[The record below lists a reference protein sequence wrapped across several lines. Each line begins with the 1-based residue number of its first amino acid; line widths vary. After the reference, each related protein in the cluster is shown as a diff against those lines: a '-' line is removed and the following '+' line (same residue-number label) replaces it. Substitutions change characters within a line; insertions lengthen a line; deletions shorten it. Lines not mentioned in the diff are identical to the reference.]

1 MRRQPTI
8 SRPIN
13 MKRSN
18 LLVILIIG
26 LTAAGVLGLFLSRP
40 GTTPAADTVS
50 SPTPAGQQQPSTDA
64 GSTNP
69 FLAAAGISSQNPAAP
84 TGSFIE
90 TSGSIVMHLLLAV
103 LLSAVLAFRPR
114 KDFPLFQRNLYVAQ
128 TQILLSAVAAALMMI
143 VGDNAARAFAIFAA
157 VSIVRFRTNIR
168 DPKEVT
174 VLLISLALGLAS
186 GVGRWDLGIALCA
199 FSLALLWILEYN
211 EQEQAFRSMELK
223 VKSRDTDRTQEVLKK
238 IFRRYKLEAEVRQLD
253 PNDADSPIGCIEY
266 YLNLRMN
273 LSTDNLSDRIMAID
287 KNVDSIQWSK
297 TKNATDVY
305 Q

>member
-1 MRRQPTI
+1 
-8 SRPIN
+8 
-13 MKRSN
+13 MKRAN
-18 LLVILIIG
+18 LLVILIVA
-26 LTAAGVLGLFLSRP
+26 LAAAGALGLFLSRP
-40 GTTPAADTVS
+40 SAPAPASAANVA
-50 SPTPAGQQQPSTDA
+50 PTPGAQPTPSATT
-64 GSTNP
+64 GNP
-69 FLAAAGISSQNPAAP
+69 FLDAVGVNASGLPAAQ
-84 TGSFIE
+84 TGSFFE
-90 TSGSIVMHLLLAV
+90 TTSSIILHLLLAV

-114 KDFPLFQRNLYVAQ
+114 KNFPLFQRNLYVAQ

-199 FSLALLWILEYN
+199 FSLVLLWVLEYN

-223 VKSRDTDRTQEVLKK
+223 VKTRNTDHTQAILKK
-238 IFRRYKLEAEVRQLD
+238 IFSKNKLEAEVRQLD
-253 PNDADSPIGCIEY
+253 PPDDDDPIGTIQY
-266 YLNLRMN
+266 YLNLRLN
-273 LSTDNLSDRIMAID
+273 LSTDNLSDKILASDPNIEG
-287 KNVDSIQWSK
+287 IQWSK

>member
-1 MRRQPTI
+1 
-8 SRPIN
+8 

-18 LLVILIIG
+18 LLVLII
-26 LTAAGVLGLFLSRP
+26 LALAAAGALGLFLSRP
-40 GTTPAADTVS
+40 SAPAVANNTQATSSTPSPAATS
-50 SPTPAGQQQPSTDA
+50 S
-64 GSTNP
+64 NP
-69 FLAAAGISSQNPAAP
+69 LLAAAGVTESNPAAQ
-84 TGSFIE
+84 TGSFFE
-90 TSGSIVMHLLLAV
+90 TTSSIVLHLLLAV
-103 LLSAVLAFRPR
+103 ILSAVLAFRPR
-114 KDFPLFQRNLYVAQ
+114 KNFPLFQRNLYVAQ

-174 VLLISLALGLAS
+174 VLLISLALGLAA

-199 FSLALLWILEYN
+199 FSLVLLWLLEYN

-223 VKSRDTDRTQEVLKK
+223 VKTRNTDLTQDLLLKM
-238 IFRRYKLEAEVRQLD
+238 FRKNKLEAEVRELD
-253 PNDADSPIGCIEY
+253 PPDAENPVGTIQY
-266 YLNLRMN
+266 YLNLRLN
-273 LSTDNLSDRIMAID
+273 LSTDSLSDKIFASDPNIEG
-287 KNVDSIQWSK
+287 IQWSK

>member
-1 MRRQPTI
+1 
-8 SRPIN
+8 

-18 LLVILIIG
+18 LLVLII
-26 LTAAGVLGLFLSRP
+26 LALAAAGALGLFLSRP
-40 GTTPAADTVS
+40 GAPAAAANTQAA
-50 SPTPAGQQQPSTDA
+50 SPTPASAT
-64 GSTNP
+64 SSNP
-69 FLAAAGISSQNPAAP
+69 LIAAATASDASPAAP
-84 TGSFIE
+84 GGSFFE
-90 TSGSIVMHLLLAV
+90 TTSSIVLHLLLAV

-114 KDFPLFQRNLYVAQ
+114 KGFPLFQRNLYVAQ

-199 FSLALLWILEYN
+199 FSLVLLWLLEYN
-211 EQEQAFRSMELK
+211 EQEQAFRSMELT
-223 VKSRDTDRTQEVLKK
+223 VRTRNTDRTQEMLRK
-238 IFRRYKLEAEVRQLD
+238 IFSKNKLEAEVRQLD
-253 PNDADSPIGCIEY
+253 PPDPENPVGTIQY
-266 YLNLRMN
+266 YLNLRLN
-273 LSTDNLSDRIMAID
+273 LSTDDLSDKILAADPSIEG
-287 KNVDSIQWSK
+287 IQWTK

>member
-1 MRRQPTI
+1 
-8 SRPIN
+8 
-13 MKRSN
+13 MKRAN
-18 LLVILIIG
+18 LLVLLIVA
-26 LTAAGVLGLFLSRP
+26 LAAAGALGLFLSRP
-40 GTTPAADTVS
+40 SAPAANTANVAS
-50 SPTPAGQQQPSTDA
+50 SPTPASADSPASG
-64 GSTNP
+64 NP
-69 FLAAAGISSQNPAAP
+69 LLDAAGVSSSGSGPAAQS
-84 TGSFIE
+84 GSFFE
-90 TSGSIVMHLLLAV
+90 TTSSIILHLLLAV

-114 KDFPLFQRNLYVAQ
+114 KNFPLFQRNLYVAQ

-199 FSLALLWILEYN
+199 FSLVLLWVLEYN
-211 EQEQAFRSMELK
+211 EQEQAFRSMELT
-223 VKSRDTDRTQEVLKK
+223 VKTRNTDATQELLRK
-238 IFRRYKLEAEVRQLD
+238 IFQKNKLDAEVRQLD
-253 PNDADSPIGCIEY
+253 PQDPENPVGCIQY
-266 YLNLRMN
+266 YLNLRLN
-273 LSTDNLSDRIMAID
+273 LSTDNLSDKIMASDPNIEG
-287 KNVDSIQWSK
+287 IQWSK

>member
-1 MRRQPTI
+1 
-8 SRPIN
+8 
-13 MKRSN
+13 MKRAN
-18 LLVILIIG
+18 LLVLLIVG
-26 LTAAGVLGLFLSRP
+26 LAAAGVIGLFLSRSSDISP
-40 GTTPAADTVS
+40 AANTQAGSASPSPAPAQPTSGNPLLDLVGGTTGATNSGPAA
-50 SPTPAGQQQPSTDA
+50 Q
-64 GSTNP
+64 
-69 FLAAAGISSQNPAAP
+69 
-84 TGSFIE
+84 TGSFFE
-90 TSGSIVMHLLLAV
+90 TTSSIVLHLLLAV

-114 KDFPLFQRNLYVAQ
+114 KNFPLFQRNLYVAQ
-128 TQILLSAVAAALMMI
+128 TQILLAAVAAALMMI

-186 GVGRWDLGIALCA
+186 GVGRWDLGIALCG
-199 FSLALLWILEYN
+199 FSLALLWVLEYN
-211 EQEQAFRSMELK
+211 EQDQAFRSMELK
-223 VKSRDTDRTQEVLKK
+223 VKTRDTDRTQEVLKK
-238 IFRRYKLEAEVRQLD
+238 IFRRYKLDAEVRELD
-253 PNDADSPIGCIEY
+253 PNDPDHPIGCIEY
-266 YLNLRMN
+266 YLNLRLN

>member
-1 MRRQPTI
+1 
-8 SRPIN
+8 
-13 MKRSN
+13 MKRAN
-18 LLVILIIG
+18 LLVLLIVG
-26 LTAAGVLGLFLSRP
+26 LAAAGVLGLFLSRSNETSQP
-40 GTTPAADTVS
+40 ANTQAVSASPIPAAAQPASGNPLLDLAGVTGTTGTGVSGPAA
-50 SPTPAGQQQPSTDA
+50 Q
-64 GSTNP
+64 
-69 FLAAAGISSQNPAAP
+69 
-84 TGSFIE
+84 TGSFFE
-90 TSGSIVMHLLLAV
+90 TTSSIILHLLLAV

-114 KDFPLFQRNLYVAQ
+114 KNFPLFQRNLYVAQ

-186 GVGRWDLGIALCA
+186 GVGRWDLGLALCA
-199 FSLALLWILEYN
+199 FSLVLLWVLEYN
-211 EQEQAFRSMELK
+211 EQDQAFRSMELK

-253 PNDADSPIGCIEY
+253 PNDPDNPIGSIEY
-266 YLNLRMN
+266 YLNLRLN